1 MSGRDNVNALR
12 QSHDELVARV
22 NSLTDDQLSAQSGA
36 TDWSVADVLSHMG
49 SAAEIGLRTITEG
62 EADRDAMPAVWDR
75 WNAMSA
81 TEQRDGF
88 LAADTAFVEA
98 VEAFTD
104 AELESRPIDT
114 GFLPAPIPVGTLI
127 GMRIS
132 EHALHSWDVR
142 VAFDNDA
149 TLPDYV
155 VAPILEL
162 LPTMAGFFAK
172 PIGRDAEVVIVIERP
187 TASYVL
193 TLGQA
198 PALRAGSADTT
209 NRASMT
215 GEALVRLTAGRL
227 RAGRT
232 PASVT
237 VEGDVSLDDLRRVF
251 PGY

>member
-1 MSGRDNVNALR
+1 MSGRNNVDALR
-12 QSHDELVARV
+12 QSHDELVALV

-36 TDWSVADVLSHMG
+36 SDWTVADVLSHMG
-49 SAAEIGLRTITEG
+49 SAAEIGVRTITEG
-62 EADRDAMPAVWDR
+62 QADRDAMPAVWDR

-88 LAADTAFVEA
+88 IAADTAFVDA

-104 AELESRPIDT
+104 AELDSRPIDT

-127 GMRIS
+127 GMRVN

-142 VAFDNDA
+142 VAFDKD
-149 TLPDYV
+149 TVLPDYAV
-155 VAPILEL
+155 PPILEM
-162 LPTMAGFFAK
+162 LPTMAAFFAK
-172 PIGRDAEVVIVIERP
+172 PIGRDATVVIVTEGP

-198 PALRAGSADTT
+198 CALRAGDADTT
-209 NRASMT
+209 NRISMP

-227 RAGRT
+227 QAGRT
-232 PASVT
+232 PSSVT